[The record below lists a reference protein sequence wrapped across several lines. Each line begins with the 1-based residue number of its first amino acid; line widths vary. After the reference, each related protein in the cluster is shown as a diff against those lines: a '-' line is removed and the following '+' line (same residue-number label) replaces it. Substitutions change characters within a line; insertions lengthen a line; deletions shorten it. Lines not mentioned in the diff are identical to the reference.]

1 MPDNAIIYETDE
13 SGSDMHYK
21 QISDVFDPM
30 QEYTDRRKRGW
41 AVVSMIGTTNLW
53 KGQIVN
59 PSWVKVKDV
68 SDDLEQWI
76 LR

>member
-1 MPDNAIIYETDE
+1 M
-13 SGSDMHYK
+13 
-21 QISDVFDPM
+21 FDPM
-30 QEYTDRRKRGW
+30 QEYQDRRKRGW

-59 PSWVKVKDV
+59 PSWVKVRDV